1 MLYLRQN
8 KGFLNVSLCAISYIV
23 LLAGQISQNSW
34 MAANVQNPSVNTL
47 KLILVYIVIG
57 VCMTFFLL
65 SRSLFIVVLGVQTS
79 RSLFSQLLVS
89 LCRAPVSFYDSTPL
103 GRVLSRV
110 SSDLSIIDLG
120 VPFTFM
126 FSISASLNAYSNL
139 GVLAVVTWK
148 ILFIAV
154 PMIVL
159 ATRLQADGHNIR

>member
-1 MLYLRQN
+1 MS
-8 KGFLNVSLCAISYIV
+8 FLT
-23 LLAGQISQNSW
+23 Q
-34 MAANVQNPSVNTL
+34 
-47 KLILVYIVIG
+47 
-57 VCMTFFLL
+57 
-65 SRSLFIVVLGVQTS
+65 
-79 RSLFSQLLVS
+79 
-89 LCRAPVSFYDSTPL
+89 
-103 GRVLSRV
+103 V

-159 ATRLQADGHNIR
+159 ATRLQVILCDSVGWTQFYWATHQL